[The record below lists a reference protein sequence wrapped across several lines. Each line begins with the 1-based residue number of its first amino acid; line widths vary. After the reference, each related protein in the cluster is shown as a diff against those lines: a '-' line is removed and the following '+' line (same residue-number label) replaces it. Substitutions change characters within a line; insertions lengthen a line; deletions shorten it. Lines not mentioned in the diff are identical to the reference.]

1 MSLITNDPAPIV
13 QFSPIVIL
21 SITVVPVPIHVPSP
35 TVVFPH
41 KTLFG
46 DNKDNNSEE
55 LDFED
60 IIINPPATIVK
71 WDDGTKTVVK
81 CQNGDVYDAEKGIA
95 LCFMKKMFNNKSYYN
110 EVIKEAIAVN
120 EARQNK
126 K

>member
-1 MSLITNDPAPIV
+1 MFEATMYLGRDDSDIIMMEWSDWKNEIV
-13 QFSPIVIL
+13 
-21 SITVVPVPIHVPSP
+21 
-35 TVVFPH
+35 

-81 CQNGDVYDAEKGIA
+81 CQNDEEYDAEKGIA
-95 LCFMKKMFNNKSYYN
+95 LCFMKKMCGNTSNYN
-110 EVIKEAIAVN
+110 EILKTAIAVN

>member
-1 MSLITNDPAPIV
+1 MYLGRDDSDIIMMEWSDWKNEIV
-13 QFSPIVIL
+13 
-21 SITVVPVPIHVPSP
+21 
-35 TVVFPH
+35 

-81 CQNGDVYDAEKGIA
+81 CQNGDVYDDEKGIA
-95 LCFMKKMFNNKSYYN
+95 LCFMKKMFDNKSYYN

>member
-1 MSLITNDPAPIV
+1 MFEATMYLGRDDSDIIMMEWSDLKNEIV
-13 QFSPIVIL
+13 
-21 SITVVPVPIHVPSP
+21 
-35 TVVFPH
+35 

-60 IIINPPATIVK
+60 IIINQPATIVK

-110 EVIKEAIAVN
+110 EVIKEAIAEN

>member
-1 MSLITNDPAPIV
+1 MFEATMYLGRDDSDIIMMEWGDWEADMIADTIATKEIV
-13 QFSPIVIL
+13 
-21 SITVVPVPIHVPSP
+21 
-35 TVVFPH
+35 

-110 EVIKEAIAVN
+110 EVIKGAIAEN
-120 EARQNK
+120 EVRQNK

>member
-1 MSLITNDPAPIV
+1 MFEATMYLGRDDSDIITKWGDWEADMIADTIV
-13 QFSPIVIL
+13 TKEIV
-21 SITVVPVPIHVPSP
+21 
-35 TVVFPH
+35 

-46 DNKDNNSEE
+46 DNKKDNNSEE
-55 LDFED
+55 LDLED

-95 LCFMKKMFNNKSYYN
+95 LCFMKKMFDNKSSYN

>member
-1 MSLITNDPAPIV
+1 MFEATMYLGRDDSDIITMECGDWEADMIADTIV
-13 QFSPIVIL
+13 TKEIV
-21 SITVVPVPIHVPSP
+21 
-35 TVVFPH
+35 

-95 LCFMKKMFNNKSYYN
+95 LCFMKKMFDNKSSYN

>member
-1 MSLITNDPAPIV
+1 MFGATMYLGRDDSDIIMMEWSDLKNEIV
-13 QFSPIVIL
+13 
-21 SITVVPVPIHVPSP
+21 
-35 TVVFPH
+35 

-95 LCFMKKMFNNKSYYN
+95 LCFMKKMFDNKSYYN

>member
-1 MSLITNDPAPIV
+1 MFEATMYLGRDDSDIITMEWGDWKNEIV
-13 QFSPIVIL
+13 
-21 SITVVPVPIHVPSP
+21 
-35 TVVFPH
+35 

-46 DNKDNNSEE
+46 DNEDDNSEE

-71 WDDGTKTVVK
+71 WADETKTVVK
-81 CQNGDVYDAEKGIA
+81 CQNDEEYDAEKGIA
-95 LCFMKKMFNNKSYYN
+95 LCFMKKMCGNTSNYN
-110 EVIKEAIAVN
+110 EILKTAIAVN